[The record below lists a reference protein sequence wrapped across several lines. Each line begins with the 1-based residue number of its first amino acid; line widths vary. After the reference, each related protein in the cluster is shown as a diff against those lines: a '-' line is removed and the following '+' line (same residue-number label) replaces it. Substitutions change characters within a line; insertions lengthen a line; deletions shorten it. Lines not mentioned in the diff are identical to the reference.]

1 MRKDEFRRSERIVQR
16 KDAIRVMPIEREECA
31 VAQRA
36 AQAGVDVVMRYFR
49 DGVTMRSK
57 ESYNLVSDADVD
69 AEHAIV
75 GVIREAY
82 PGHEILGEEEHHA
95 DVGAEHLWVIDPI
108 DGTNNFAHHVPHFG
122 VSVAYYHA
130 GEAQCG
136 VVVNPVREEWFAAS
150 KGEGAWYNG
159 AR

>member
-108 DGTNNFAHHVPHFG
+108 DGTNNWARD
-122 VSVAYYHA
+122 AL
-130 GEAQCG
+130 CG
-136 VVVNPVREEWFAAS
+136 LSIVW
-150 KGEGAWYNG
+150 
-159 AR
+159 